1 MAHSGG
7 GARRALEYRGDGQAN
22 PLGRAAARAMST
34 NKYEANCPFVAA
46 EGRLQVPVT
55 LRGSIVRPLVSR
67 RVTRERTPRARREAS
82 LEPSGVVRIAQRLS
96 ASSASPAH
104 PWHLLNEPAT
114 RALAVAVMPTDG
126 YNWFLILVAC
136 VCAVVVVAINVYI
149 LVHFQHPED
158 RNQAWWPKIV
168 VVRARSTS
176 IHPPSGARGAT
187 AGRKRKTS
195 ARNPSPDPHR
205 LPRVHLLQVFGLTL
219 AELSILLLPLD
230 VANRAACSD
239 SIVLSACNFALPML
253 DLWYAVYMTMFVM
266 MALVIPFTIFYYE
279 QDHDTGV
286 YGKVISSAS
295 WGFGTFTVI
304 ALILGL
310 CYGFVG
316 YVDLPVS
323 TLVSG
328 LAPLDAASL
337 SVAHR
342 CVAPEASGASQ
353 GYACDASGDSISET
367 WSVRTTFPVYVIALT
382 SVVSWVLFMVFA
394 GVGVS
399 AIPVDEIKAF
409 LARPKKVIAKSEYIR
424 IAGKI
429 AEETKSVL
437 EEAREVQREERSA
450 GRTRKT
456 RRALAKI
463 EKRLASLEDDEL
475 TLQRMFPQGE
485 DRDVRWTLTV
495 MGYYGHLAAGGVSAI
510 VSTAWIVHVC
520 VYVFPDQPLGTFLN
534 GFFVALDSVWGLFG
548 TVAFALFCFYLILCV
563 VKGCV
568 KVGFPLLIFTVYP
581 MKLGGTLMSSFLFNV
596 ELIMLSSVA
605 VIQFCT
611 RAFDGYAAET
621 SVSDIFGGEI
631 ENLRGLG
638 ILFKEQ
644 VFLYCFFACAGLA
657 AIALVATE
665 ARESRKPRRA
675 FESI

>member
-1 MAHSGG
+1 M
-7 GARRALEYRGDGQAN
+7 
-22 PLGRAAARAMST
+22 
-34 NKYEANCPFVAA
+34 
-46 EGRLQVPVT
+46 
-55 LRGSIVRPLVSR
+55 
-67 RVTRERTPRARREAS
+67 
-82 LEPSGVVRIAQRLS
+82 
-96 ASSASPAH
+96 
-104 PWHLLNEPAT
+104 
-114 RALAVAVMPTDG
+114 
-126 YNWFLILVAC
+126 
-136 VCAVVVVAINVYI
+136 
-149 LVHFQHPED
+149 
-158 RNQAWWPKIV
+158 
-168 VVRARSTS
+168 
-176 IHPPSGARGAT
+176 
-187 AGRKRKTS
+187 
-195 ARNPSPDPHR
+195 
-205 LPRVHLLQVFGLTL
+205 
-219 AELSILLLPLD
+219 SILLLPLD

-239 SIVLSACNFALPML
+239 SIVLSACNFALPMR
-253 DLWYAVYMTMFVM
+253 DLWYAVYMTMFVV

-328 LAPLDAASL
+328 LGAGRRGLPLRRAQMRRPRGAARR
-337 SVAHR
+337 V
-342 CVAPEASGASQ
+342 SGLRLRRL
-353 GYACDASGDSISET
+353 GDSISET
-367 WSVRTTFPVYVIALT
+367 WSVRTTSSRVRHRSPRWFRGCETHGVC
-382 SVVSWVLFMVFA
+382 

-437 EEAREVQREERSA
+437 EEAREVQREERARGGTGKAAS
-450 GRTRKT
+450 
-456 RRALAKI
+456 ALAKI
-463 EKRLASLEDDEL
+463 EEATGVARGRRAHPPANVPAARRSRRAVDAHSDGVLWTPRGGRRFRDRVHGVDRARVRVRVSGSAAGHVPEWIFRRAGLGVGALRHRRVRPLLLLSHPVRGEGVREGWVSAAHLHRVPDETRRDAHEL
-475 TLQRMFPQGE
+475 VPLQR
-485 DRDVRWTLTV
+485 R
-495 MGYYGHLAAGGVSAI
+495 
-510 VSTAWIVHVC
+510 
-520 VYVFPDQPLGTFLN
+520 
-534 GFFVALDSVWGLFG
+534 
-548 TVAFALFCFYLILCV
+548 
-563 VKGCV
+563 
-568 KVGFPLLIFTVYP
+568 
-581 MKLGGTLMSSFLFNV
+581 
-596 ELIMLSSVA
+596 LIMLSSVA

-657 AIALVATE
+657 AIALVASE